1 MPYKK
6 DPMYLSVFWGRI
18 GTAVLLLIAFT
29 LGAAGFV
36 FSEALQSQ
44 AFDAINQILIGA
56 GTLLVIVSKIRESKK
71 IDQAEEDLE
80 ALNRLPAFK
89 DEK

>member
-36 FSEALQSQ
+36 FSETLQSQ
-44 AFDAINQILIGA
+44 AFDAINMILIGA
-56 GTLLVIVSKIRESKK
+56 GTLLVIISKIRESKK
-71 IDQAEEDLE
+71 IDQAEEDLSK
-80 ALNRLPAFK
+80 LPAFK
-89 DEK
+89 DE